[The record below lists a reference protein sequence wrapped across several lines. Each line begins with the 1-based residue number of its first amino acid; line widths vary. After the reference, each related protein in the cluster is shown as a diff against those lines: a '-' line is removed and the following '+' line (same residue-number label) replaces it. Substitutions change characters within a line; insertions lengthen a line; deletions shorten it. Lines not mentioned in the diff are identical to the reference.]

1 MSALR
6 RKFTAEF
13 KHEAV
18 ALAPRSGRSAH
29 QGTQEV
35 GVSQTALRHWLREA
49 TRAASG
55 PNGFPAG
62 EARKALRREM
72 ERLRME
78 RDLLKGGRL
87 LRQRVARSSAVIQ
100 AEKAQDPVEVLGRVM
115 AVARSGFYAGGQR
128 PRSRRAQEPQ
138 AVRAQIRPSHQES
151 DGRYG
156 SPRMHRDRRPQGFP
170 RSSRHRVARLLRLHG
185 LRGGCRRR
193 TTGRSPAVSSEVLAA
208 NVLPRQV
215 TATPPHQTWA
225 GDSTVVAPREGG
237 AVCGGA
243 VRLVCSPG
251 RGLGAG
257 GTHPD
262 RGDARG
268 THAGGAPAAGRAAV
282 APSLGSRQPIYGG
295 TIPPRTHTV
304 RLAVFHEPALH
315 R

>member
-1 MSALR
+1 VSADC
-6 RKFTAEF
+6 TATEVHSRI

-29 QGTQEV
+29 QGAQEV

-208 NVLPRQV
+208 NVLPWQV
-215 TATPPHQTWA
+215 TATQPHQTWA

-237 AVCGGA
+237 LSVA
-243 VRLVCSPG
+243 VRFDWYAHRVVGWALE
-251 RGLGAG
+251 
-257 GTHPD
+257 
-262 RGDARG
+262 ARIPTAV
-268 THAGGAPAAGRAAV
+268 THARHSRWRCPSGRSCGRCSITRIAAANIRRDNTTKDAH
-282 APSLGSRQPIYGG
+282 G
-295 TIPPRTHTV
+295 TACRVP
-304 RLAVFHEPALH
+304 
-315 R
+315 